1 VKQMLVKWPKFALS
15 VTKYIG
21 SFVLHRSIESCDLGN
36 EWPIETVESRGTGM
50 STVLA
55 GHGIV

>member
-36 EWPIETVESRGTGM
+36 E
-50 STVLA
+50 
-55 GHGIV
+55 